1 MCSPD
6 SASNNTTSENGFTL
20 VEALL
25 AIALIATLG
34 MIVFGS
40 LVTTTQVVDAGRAVA
55 SREQTV
61 RRVLRLMADE
71 LSVGARELTY
81 PWVGLNGT
89 QNGQPADTVAFVT
102 FSDGLGTAATR
113 ESDLLRVSYTREGDR
128 LVRFVRRNLYGL
140 TDEILDQVNLATEVK
155 AFNIRYFSRQGQV
168 WLDEWSTNG
177 PMPTALLLEITFQEG
192 ESDPVTVREWVT
204 IGIL

>member
-1 MCSPD
+1 MSLP
-6 SASNNTTSENGFTL
+6 ASVSNSLHRENGFTL

-40 LVTTTQVVDAGRAVA
+40 LVTTTQVVDAGRTVA

-71 LSVGARELTY
+71 VSIGVFEQTY

-102 FSDGLGTAATR
+102 FSDGVGTQASR
-113 ESDLLRVSYTREGDR
+113 ESDRLRVVYTREGDR

-140 TDEILDQVNLATEVK
+140 TEETLDQVELATQVK
-155 AFNIRYFSRQGQV
+155 GFNVRYFSQQGQV
-168 WLDEWSTNG
+168 WLDEWSASK
-177 PMPTALLLEITFQEG
+177 MSPTALLLEITFQEG

-204 IGIL
+204 VGIS